1 MKAEVNITQYPLV
14 SVIVTTYFSKN
25 YLFQCL
31 ESIKN
36 QTYSN
41 IELIVVD
48 SMSSDGTVD
57 IARQFTINVF
67 ENQAFERSA
76 KRNFGAYQGSGKY
89 LFIVDS
95 DMILGETVVE
105 SCVKEMENGF
115 QLKAIVV
122 PELSVG
128 ESFWAKC
135 KSLERSFY
143 LGIEWMEAARFF
155 DRGVFDLVGGYDES
169 NTGSEDYDLAQ
180 RVQEKYGKE
189 AIGRVSDCIS
199 QNEVYLSL
207 LDSCRKKFYYAKSF
221 PKYAVNSANSQIF
234 RKQSSLLLR
243 YKIFFSQPKKL
254 FKNPLLGLGVLW
266 MKTAEFVAGGT
277 GYFLA
282 LVFGKTTKN

>member
-1 MKAEVNITQYPLV
+1 MNNAPNPLV
-14 SVIVTTYFSKN
+14 SIIVTTYFSEK
-25 YLFQCL
+25 YLSQCL
-31 ESIKN
+31 ASIKN
-36 QTYSN
+36 QSYSN

-48 SMSSDGTVD
+48 SMSTDESVN
-57 IARQFTINVF
+57 IARQFTTKVF
-67 ENQAFERSA
+67 ENTVIERSA
-76 KRNFGAYQGSGKY
+76 KRNFGAHQGTGKY
-89 LFIVDS
+89 VFIVDS
-95 DMILGETVVE
+95 DMILGKRVVE
-105 SCVKEMENGF
+105 SCVEEMENDL

-143 LGIEWMEAARFF
+143 HGIEWMEAARFF
-155 DRGVFDLVGGYDES
+155 DRDVFDRVGGYDES

-180 RVQEKYGKE
+180 RVQEKYGRR
-189 AIGRVSDCIS
+189 AIGRISDCIS

-207 LDSCRKKFYYAKSF
+207 LESCRKKFYYAKSF

-243 YKIFFSQPKKL
+243 YKIFFSQPNKL
-254 FKNPLLGLGVLW
+254 FKDPILGLGVLW
-266 MKTAEFVAGGT
+266 MKTAEFLAGGT

>member
-1 MKAEVNITQYPLV
+1 MEMLNPLRPLV
-14 SVIVTTYFSKN
+14 SVVVTTYFSEN
-25 YLFQCL
+25 YLSRCL

-41 IELIVVD
+41 IELIIVD
-48 SMSSDGTVD
+48 SFSSDRSLD
-57 IARQFTINVF
+57 IARKFTNRVF
-67 ENQAFERSA
+67 AIEATERSA
-76 KRNFGAYQGSGKY
+76 KRNFGAFQGAGKY
-89 LFIVDS
+89 VFIVDS
-95 DMILGETVVE
+95 DMILGTNVVE
-105 SCVKEMENGF
+105 SCIEKMENNF
-115 QLKAIVV
+115 QLRAIVI

-143 LGIEWMEAARFF
+143 HGIEWMEAARFF
-155 DRGVFDLVGGYDES
+155 DRDVFYQVGGYDES

-180 RVQEKYGKE
+180 RVQEKHSIR
-189 AIGRVSDCIS
+189 AIGRISDFIS
-199 QNEVYLSL
+199 QNEVHLSL

-221 PKYAVNSANSQIF
+221 PKYAVNSANCQIF